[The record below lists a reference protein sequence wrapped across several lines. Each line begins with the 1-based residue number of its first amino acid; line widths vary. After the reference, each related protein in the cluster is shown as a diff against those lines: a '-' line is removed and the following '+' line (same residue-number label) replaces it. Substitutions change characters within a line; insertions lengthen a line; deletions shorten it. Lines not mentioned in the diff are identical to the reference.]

1 MVLASEDVLKSS
13 LTANLRG
20 PHARNVLAQGV
31 DPCEMK
37 AALGKNAFFLRMR
50 EWEIAQTPG
59 WSALVGTVKPPRQGN
74 SLLPATG

>member
-50 EWEIAQTPG
+50 EWEVAQIRDSSFNTLPDEHQTGRIA
-59 WSALVGTVKPPRQGN
+59 
-74 SLLPATG
+74 ATSN